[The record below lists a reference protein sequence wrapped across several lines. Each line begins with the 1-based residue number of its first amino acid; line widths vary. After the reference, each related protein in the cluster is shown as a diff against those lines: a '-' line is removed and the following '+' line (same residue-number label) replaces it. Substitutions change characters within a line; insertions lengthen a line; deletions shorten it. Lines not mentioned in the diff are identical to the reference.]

1 MRSSYIFAAQVFET
15 EKRALKR
22 FITASAVLHILIA
35 VSIVV
40 VGSYLNLA
48 PKIQFEAVE
57 ARLVKFGEKP
67 REKKLLPRIVKKE
80 AVAAKTGKANTITKE
95 ADKKKEPDQK
105 KEEPKKATNLDSL
118 LGSALEDIKKDARA
132 EETKE
137 GTQDGDKDG
146 DVTDPALALKGDL
159 YIRQISALIKKNWKI
174 PSIITNDMLAA
185 LKAEIYF
192 RITPA
197 GEIYDIQVVTPS
209 DNRNYDSSVLE
220 AVKVTARLP
229 LPEDKK
235 LKKYVLT
242 EGLQWGFTSGAL

>member
-1 MRSSYIFAAQVFET
+1 MRSSYIFAAQVFEA
-15 EKRALKR
+15 EKRGLKR
-22 FITASAVLHILIA
+22 FITASVALHLFIA
-35 VSIVV
+35 VSV
-40 VGSYLNLA
+40 VGVGSFFNLA

-80 AVAAKTGKANTITKE
+80 AIAAKTGAANTLKE
-95 ADKKKEPDQK
+95 AEKKKDPEKK
-105 KEEPKKATNLDSL
+105 KEEPKKATDLDSL

-137 GTQDGDKDG
+137 GTPDGDRDG
-146 DVTDPALALKGDL
+146 DVTDPALAMKGDL

>member
-1 MRSSYIFAAQVFET
+1 MRSSYIFAAQVFEA
-15 EKRALKR
+15 EKRALVR
-22 FITASAVLHILIA
+22 FTTASVALHIVIA
-35 VSIVV
+35 VAIIGA
-40 VGSYLNLA
+40 GSFLNLA

-80 AVAAKTGKANTITKE
+80 AVAAKTGKANALVKE
-95 ADKKKEPDQK
+95 ADPKKEPEK
-105 KEEPKKATNLDSL
+105 KEEPKKATDLDSL

-146 DVTDPALALKGDL
+146 DVTDPALAMKGDL

-209 DNRNYDSSVLE
+209 DNRNYDSSVIE